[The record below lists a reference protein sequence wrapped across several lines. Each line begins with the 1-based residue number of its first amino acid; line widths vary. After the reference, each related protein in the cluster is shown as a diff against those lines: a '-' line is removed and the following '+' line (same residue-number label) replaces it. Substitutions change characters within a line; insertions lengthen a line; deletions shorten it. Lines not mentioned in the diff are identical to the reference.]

1 MREKEK
7 NPKATLF
14 GWKIYVKIGND
25 TNRIEGFP
33 EEEA

>member
-7 NPKATLF
+7 NPNSALF
-14 GWKIYVKIGND
+14 GGKIYVKIGD
-25 TNRIEGFP
+25 GTDRIGKIP

>member
-14 GWKIYVKIGND
+14 GWKIYVKIGD
-25 TNRIEGFP
+25 GTDRIREFP